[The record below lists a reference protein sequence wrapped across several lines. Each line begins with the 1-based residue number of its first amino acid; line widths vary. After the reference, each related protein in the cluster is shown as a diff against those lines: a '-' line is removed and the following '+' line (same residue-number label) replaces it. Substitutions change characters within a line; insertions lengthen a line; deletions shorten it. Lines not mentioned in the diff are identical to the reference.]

1 MFQHLKTEKITSKIF
16 GDSYWLLDEMSEIVF
31 DFFLEVTQIFFTFRI
46 YNFKIRNCMILR
58 WTVSFSIIRGSYL
71 GKLVDEEILSNL
83 KYLMAGQLD
92 GNPKLEWSV
101 PHSKVQNKKV
111 RPVFLIQ
118 A

>member
-1 MFQHLKTEKITSKIF
+1 
-16 GDSYWLLDEMSEIVF
+16 
-31 DFFLEVTQIFFTFRI
+31 
-46 YNFKIRNCMILR
+46 MILR

-118 A
+118 AIYFMYIGKKSTLFWQETRLLTVL